1 MGPEARLKGLRPGK
15 ERKMAHPKRIRQPLN
30 TLEQFLCSIVGTCL
44 TLKETQKIARHFR
57 YIGDPSAY
65 QIHTWLVQACSKMPA
80 VAKHVQKYLTNKYR
94 LAMNR
99 MDAYE
104 PEELGRAWKAA
115 LQEGETAGAYWSI
128 ITRADT
134 PGELLV
140 QVFGDVHMMS
150 HLQGAEVR
158 DELKELEPLHREN
171 ARLKAQVQR
180 SSGQAQAARRE
191 REELKRRLAGK
202 EAEALDLKR
211 QLTVLEQHLACL
223 SAGQELAKLKK
234 ENRVLAAKLARE
246 EKARE
251 RLELRLFR
259 ETVRLLPGIT
269 LPPQLQDTESD
280 EAAAPEE
287 EDCPLAP
294 GEKCPRFCNKFIL
307 FVGGLDRLEP
317 HYRGLVEQDFGA
329 RFMRHDG
336 DCRQGQARLV
346 QMVKRAEAVIC
357 PLSCNSHQ
365 ASLCV
370 KKICKNLNKPCVL
383 LRNAGLGSLK
393 RTLSRLADAEF
404 PGRPGGQ
411 LAVAGLNKNNRS

>member
-1 MGPEARLKGLRPGK
+1 
-15 ERKMAHPKRIRQPLN
+15 MAHPKRIRQPLIS
-30 TLEQFLCSIVGTCL
+30 LGQFLCSIMGTCL

-57 YIGDPSAY
+57 YTGDPSAY
-65 QIHTWLVQACSKMPA
+65 QIHTWLVEACSKMPA

-99 MDAYE
+99 VDAYE
-104 PEELGRAWKAA
+104 PGELGRAWEAA

-134 PGELLV
+134 PREVLV

-150 HLQGAEVR
+150 HLQGAETR
-158 DELKELEPLHREN
+158 EELKELEPLRREN
-171 ARLKAQVQR
+171 ADLERSLKRLSA
-180 SSGQAQAARRE
+180 QAQAARRE
-191 REELKRRLAGK
+191 REELQRRLAGK

-211 QLTVLEQHLACL
+211 QLTALEQQLAVL
-223 SAGQELAKLKK
+223 GPGQELARLKK
-234 ENRVLAAKLARE
+234 ENRVLAASLARE

-269 LPPQLQDTESD
+269 LPPLMQDTESE
-280 EAAAPEE
+280 EAAAPEA

-307 FVGGLDRLEP
+307 FVGGIDRLEP

-329 RFMRHDG
+329 KFMRHDG

-393 RTLSRLADAEF
+393 RTLSQLADAEF
-404 PGRPGGQ
+404 PDRSEVQ
-411 LAVAGLNKNNRS
+411 AAVAGLKKNNRS